1 MTAEYLE
8 LLRPET
14 VVIQNPY
21 DSWNPAVSVLP
32 LFYSEN
38 LRNYTDRLIYVS
50 PFAPEEYSR
59 ENAREYSN
67 MKYYVDMPGVV
78 YADTIVVDS
87 ENRKRVYAEH
97 LTEFMGEDTA
107 DLWQDRI
114 HVMEQEKASDKKEKE
129 YRRMLYGIGLGTYL
143 EDQIAAEQKLQDNLK
158 IFTEYGNKVQVDI
171 YLFPETEAAFSE
183 CQCEIRKK

>member
-1 MTAEYLE
+1 
-8 LLRPET
+8 
-14 VVIQNPY
+14 
-21 DSWNPAVSVLP
+21 
-32 LFYSEN
+32 
-38 LRNYTDRLIYVS
+38 
-50 PFAPEEYSR
+50 
-59 ENAREYSN
+59 

-97 LTEFMGEDTA
+97 LTEFMGENTA